1 MLAEAGDPRR
11 RSGTPFRARDGT
23 LALLLCFSAA
33 RSTPQKR
40 RRGTLLVLGDGSKQ
54 APATLH
60 GANSQIFP
68 PAAFPTPHHLRPA
81 AMAEHWDRHRRLPFS
96 SISRPIDQVA
106 GVDALTAP
114 RRKEKECGGA
124 FRSLAMAMASFPLF
138 GLPRPAGRPSP
149 AGRPAF
155 SGRRRVCKLVGG
167 FLLRHSLPHWK
178 GVQNQSGS
186 SGQGSLAS
194 YSSPVGTSCHYS

>member
-106 GVDALTAP
+106 GVGCFDCASKEGKRV
-114 RRKEKECGGA
+114 RRCLSFFSHGDGLLSA
-124 FRSLAMAMASFPLF
+124 FRFTE
-138 GLPRPAGRPSP
+138 
-149 AGRPAF
+149 AGRPAGLLR
-155 SGRRRVCKLVGG
+155 SPPRLQARRRFPTQTLPT
-167 FLLRHSLPHWK
+167 SLEGSTKSKWFQRA
-178 GVQNQSGS
+178 GV
-186 SGQGSLAS
+186 
-194 YSSPVGTSCHYS
+194 H

>member
-1 MLAEAGDPRR
+1 LICRDWCPKLPRTENKALWPDRPRSHGTAAMLAEAGDPRR

-96 SISRPIDQVA
+96 SISLPIDQVA
-106 GVDALTAP
+106 
-114 RRKEKECGGA
+114 RRM
-124 FRSLAMAMASFPLF
+124 L
-138 GLPRPAGRPSP
+138 
-149 AGRPAF
+149 
-155 SGRRRVCKLVGG
+155 
-167 FLLRHSLPHWK
+167 
-178 GVQNQSGS
+178 
-186 SGQGSLAS
+186 
-194 YSSPVGTSCHYS
+194 